1 MNSLTIV
8 LMIIAGGLLIY
19 ASVKGID
26 PRDLAKKALTQGSP
40 NMVGKAGSAVTDVVK
55 ATGAAGSAALRG

>member
-8 LMIIAGGLLIY
+8 LMMLVGAVLVY

-26 PRDLAKKALTQGSP
+26 PRTLLQQALKKG
-40 NMVGKAGSAVTDVVK
+40 
-55 ATGAAGSAALRG
+55 